1 MGQWLSIALAK
12 IKAGNISENLLM
24 KSDKLYSFCVEQKKL
39 PKKYTAI

>member
-12 IKAGNISENLLM
+12 VKTGNISGNLLM